1 MHNKQRRCSVGRPY
15 SKELFSM
22 ADLNQYSGTIK
33 TTRARRAGRFLA
45 KQGTTEFEQ
54 HPHNICQ
61 GLWGE
66 HVWVWF
72 HLPLDQHQAG
82 FSAALE
88 DLWRASP
95 FCTEIEG
102 AHGGNP
108 QLTFNTHLGAG
119 YHQCKVARRG
129 KTNSTMFDVSVE
141 KGGVR
146 HTNSPSHLSSFDI
159 QLENGFNSCFI
170 GTRNTEH
177 CKQNIT
183 CSFDPRSLTCLTC
196 KSEHPVL
203 DAKGGT
209 THQSP
214 LSCLTSHFRQPW
226 KWGRGEI
233 AYGFYALRMACLA
246 NWSVWH

>member
-1 MHNKQRRCSVGRPY
+1 MGLLVDLSHAPLIPAAY
-15 SKELFSM
+15 S
-22 ADLNQYSGTIK
+22 NIK
-33 TTRARRAGRFLA
+33 TASTFANQPNLVQAT
-45 KQGTTEFEQ
+45 QYNPPPPPPIEQ
-54 HPHNICQ
+54 PWVRDLIGSIGDISGH
-61 GLWGE
+61 E
-66 HVWVWF
+66 HM
-72 HLPLDQHQAG
+72 D
-82 FSAALE
+82 S
-88 DLWRASP
+88 SS
-95 FCTEIEG
+95 TS
-102 AHGGNP
+102 
-108 QLTFNTHLGAG
+108 THLGAG

-129 KTNSTMFDVSVE
+129 KTNSIMFDVSVK

-146 HTNSPSHLSSFDI
+146 HTNSPSHLSSFDA
-159 QLENGFNSCFI
+159 QPENGFNSCFI

-214 LSCLTSHFRQPW
+214 LSCLTSHSRQPW

-233 AYGFYALRMACLA
+233 AYGSYALRMACLV
-246 NWSVWH
+246 NWSVWL